1 MRGISC
7 ANSQSLTS
15 DGILMQSNCKSL
27 KSQTAPQND
36 MITSNKIVCARNGKI
51 KVKLSELKVL
61 WVSRYSNHIFL
72 YIRAVFC
79 CNVCSNALC
88 HPHWRSCMFTL
99 IWSNHENPWKKCAW
113 IPFFFWS
120 MADFYFYTSCSLM
133 LFIRCIRIFEC
144 VKRNRPS
151 QRINQLIPWCRCPS
165 I

>member
-113 IPFFFWS
+113 IPFFLVDGGFLFLYLLFS
-120 MADFYFYTSCSLM
+120 HAIYSLYQN
-133 LFIRCIRIFEC
+133 IRMR
-144 VKRNRPS
+144 
-151 QRINQLIPWCRCPS
+151 
-165 I
+165 